1 MGEALL
7 CYLYLYLVMGAIF
20 FVGLIYAYRQG
31 DVGLKSRRTRRNAAV
46 LVGGFVLYAVG
57 HGFFQFVASGW

>member
-1 MGEALL
+1 MSEGLL

-20 FVGLIYAYRQG
+20 FVGLIFTIKQG
-31 DVGLKSRRTRRNAAV
+31 DVGLKSRRTRRNALV
-46 LVGGFVLYAVG
+46 LVGGFVLYAIG